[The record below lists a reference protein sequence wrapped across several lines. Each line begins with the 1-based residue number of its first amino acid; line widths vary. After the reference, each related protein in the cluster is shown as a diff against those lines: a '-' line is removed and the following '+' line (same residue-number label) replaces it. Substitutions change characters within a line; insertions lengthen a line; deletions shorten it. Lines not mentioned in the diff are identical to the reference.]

1 MKDRTLLRLT
11 GDADPEFVADPAADS
26 LRLPDQGRAGAAE
39 EHAAADRAEQ
49 RHDLVDRPDAV

>member
-1 MKDRTLLRLT
+1 M
-11 GDADPEFVADPAADS
+11 ADPAADS

-39 EHAAADRAEQ
+39 ERAAADRAEQ